1 MAREARVRRTELPV
15 STESST
21 SATTS
26 RVPAEGLSTP
36 RIIRATIEKIREL
49 APDVRGEYLDVGS
62 GNGELIARVVHE
74 FAVTPHACDYRDDLM
89 TFADVRVD
97 VVNLNSEPLSYADC
111 SLDLVTCTEV
121 IEHLED
127 FRTALRE
134 IARVLRPGGV
144 FVVTTPNVLNVRSRI
159 RYLFFGFYNL
169 FGPLRFGDDRIHST
183 HGHINPVGYFYVAH
197 ALHGAGFG
205 DISLSVDKLQRRSWL
220 PLILLWLPLQIY
232 SAIALSREKRDKIA
246 TVDEENERFVREM
259 NTTAML
265 LGRTIVVGC
274 RKL

>member
-1 MAREARVRRTELPV
+1 
-15 STESST
+15 
-21 SATTS
+21 
-26 RVPAEGLSTP
+26 VPAEGLSTP
-36 RIIRATIEKIREL
+36 RIIRATVEKIREL
-49 APDVRGEYLDVGS
+49 APGIRGEYLDVGS
-62 GNGELIARVVHE
+62 GNGELIA
-74 FAVTPHACDYRDDLM
+74 AVTREFPVRPHACDYRDDLM
-89 TFADVRVD
+89 TFGDVRVD
-97 VVNLNSEPLSYADC
+97 VVNLNNEPLPYADS

-144 FVVTTPNVLNVRSRI
+144 FVVTTPNVLNLRSRI

-220 PLILLWLPLQIY
+220 PLALLWVPLRIY
-232 SAIALSREKRDKIA
+232 SAIALWREKRDKIA
-246 TVDEENERFVREM
+246 TVDAENERFVREM
-259 NTTAML
+259 NTTEML